1 MAVIE
6 SSAFGYA
13 RAPATLGSD
22 VDCNVVWLRGE
33 HDMSTSSADS
43 EVLACAIARNDWN
56 VTVDLS
62 DVWFMDA
69 STIRTLVR
77 ARAFLDERSRSLTL
91 RSPSRSAA
99 LVIRVCGLEGLVDV
113 LPIPANGSGR

>member
-6 SSAFGYA
+6 SSTPTHLA
-13 RAPATLGSD
+13 RPAALGSD

-33 HDMSTSSADS
+33 HDLSTSSADA
-43 EVLACAIARNDWN
+43 EALACAIARNDSSI
-56 VTVDLS
+56 TVDLS
-62 DVWFMDA
+62 DVRFMDA

-91 RSPSRSAA
+91 RSPSRCAA
-99 LVIRVCGLEGLVDV
+99 LVIRACGLEGLVDV
-113 LPIPANGSGR
+113 PPSRANLTDR